1 MSAVLEGVLGAILKS
16 PNLLSS
22 ALVTRRPPAAEVG
35 RILCKAAVA
44 GVMIVE

>member
-1 MSAVLEGVLGAILKS
+1 MLEGVLGATLKS
-16 PNLLSS
+16 SNLLSPS
-22 ALVTRRPPAAEVG
+22 LVTQRPPAAEMG